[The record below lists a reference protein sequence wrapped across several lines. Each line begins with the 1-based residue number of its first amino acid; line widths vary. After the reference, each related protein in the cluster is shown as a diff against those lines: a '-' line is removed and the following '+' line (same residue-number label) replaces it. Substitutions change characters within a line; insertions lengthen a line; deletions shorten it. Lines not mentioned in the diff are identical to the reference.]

1 MQQILKFPK
10 LKTFAVGLMMFFICF
25 SCMISPAFAEDKP
38 TEPTKPEEQTSE
50 NKNQT
55 VNDDTLVENEKTPEK
70 TPTVDDII
78 SANGTVVDYAKNKN
92 REFYTIVTNDK
103 TVFYLVVDHEKDNE
117 NVYFLRN
124 INDADFKVKDNI
136 TNDEV
141 ADQGTVDPN
150 NVDPNNIDG
159 KENKPEVDS
168 FYIMLGVVLLG
179 VFGAGYYVK
188 IVKPKKEKNKPQ
200 EVNEEDLYVNYDDDF
215 DEDGEQNLVDEPEN
229 IEK

>member
-10 LKTFAVGLMMFFICF
+10 LKTFAVGIMTFFICF
-25 SCMISPAFAEDKP
+25 SCMMFPVFAEDKP
-38 TEPTKPEEQTSE
+38 TEQSKPEEQTSE
-50 NKNQT
+50 NQNQT
-55 VNDDTLVENEKTPEK
+55 VNDDTLVENEKKTEK

-103 TVFYLVVDHEKDNE
+103 TVFYLIVDHEKDNE

-141 ADQGTVDPN
+141 TEQGTVDQN

-159 KENKPEVDS
+159 KESKPEVDP
-168 FYIMLGVVLLG
+168 FYIMLGVVVLG
-179 VFGAGYYVK
+179 VFAVGYYVK

-200 EVNEEDLYVNYDDDF
+200 EVKEEDLHVDYDDDF

-229 IEK
+229 KEE